1 MPYMDKYELAWR
13 HKQGASI
20 GVLAQLNGCKPK
32 AILTEMEKAGEAQL
46 KLEDKVELDH
56 FRSVGKE
63 RAELLLDGCSV
74 AEIAEIQGVS
84 KSAVYG
90 WIYANIS
97 KNERQK
103 FLRGDINDNHKT
115 KNDQIIA

>member
-20 GVLAQLNGCKPK
+20 GVLAQLNGCMPK
-32 AILTEMEKAGEAQL
+32 DILAEMEKAGEASL
-46 KLEDKVELDH
+46 TLEDKLELGH
-56 FRSVGKE
+56 FKLVGRE

-74 AEIAEIQGVS
+74 AEIAEIQGVG
-84 KSAVYG
+84 KSAVYD
-90 WIYANIS
+90 WIYANIA

-103 FLRGDINDNHKT
+103 FLQRRHK
-115 KNDQIIA
+115 